1 MASASH
7 DRRPMVAA
15 CACALAG
22 LAVLLLAL
30 TAFPGSPA
38 PAPPAILSSPTPVPA
53 AGAPAA
59 TPAVPDLAGVR
70 AAWKRAFVAN
80 ENAHVP
86 ASWVAG
92 FYPLYERAQ
101 RAFGVNWLLLASV
114 HRQETAFSTADG
126 TYQGRNFAGCC
137 AGPMQF
143 NVTDGRRTTWERF
156 ADAFQL
162 AKRPATYPHPTATH
176 PSVYDDFDS
185 IMAAARLLS
194 SDGASKELDGAAWLA
209 AYDYYGHDLTGV
221 AYADEVMARAI
232 GWSQR
237 GFSINQPV
245 DPVLRA
251 AVHAAWGQ
259 PVRAALVT
267 AAHQAVAQAA
277 DAAATASS

>member
-1 MASASH
+1 
-7 DRRPMVAA
+7 MVAA

-22 LAVLLLAL
+22 LAVLLLAV
-30 TAFPGSPA
+30 TALPRSPGPA
-38 PAPPAILSSPTPVPA
+38 PLSIVASPTPIPLS
-53 AGAPAA
+53 GAPAA

-70 AAWKRAFVAN
+70 AAWKRAFIAN
-80 ENAHVP
+80 ESAHVP
-86 ASWVAG
+86 AGWVAG
-92 FYPLYERAQ
+92 FYPLYARAQ
-101 RAFGVNWLLLASV
+101 RAFSVNWLLLASV

-126 TYQGRNFAGCC
+126 TYHGRNFAGCC

-156 ADAFQL
+156 QDAFQV
-162 AKRPATYPHPTATH
+162 ADRPSNYPHPTPTH
-176 PSVYDDFDS
+176 PSVYDDFDA

-194 SDGASKELDGAAWLA
+194 TEGAGARLDAAAWTA

-221 AYADEVMARAI
+221 AYADEVLARAI

-251 AVHAAWGQ
+251 AVHAAWGA

-267 AAHQAVAQAA
+267 
-277 DAAATASS
+277 S